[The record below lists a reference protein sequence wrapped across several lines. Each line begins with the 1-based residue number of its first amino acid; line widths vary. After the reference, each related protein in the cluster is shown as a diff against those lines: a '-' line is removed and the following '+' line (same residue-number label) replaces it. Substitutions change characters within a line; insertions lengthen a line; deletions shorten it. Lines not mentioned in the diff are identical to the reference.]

1 LGAPPPCAPLAVRSP
16 VDATFSATCHRPA
29 AANEAALRK
38 ALPNAGAFRRGTT
51 RDGQGVASAGSAM
64 GTVVESSS
72 VGSMTTE
79 LTTSPVGGAVGCAA
93 LIVATLALCGTW
105 GAAAAAGAG
114 GGAAGVPTVSA
125 GGVTVVSPGDEAAA
139 SDPAATP
146 SLLGGASVAV
156 DVSGDV
162 THVPVVVVVVA
173 VSTPSVVLPDEAT
186 VSVAPGVHEVSVAA
200 IEVSVA
206 APVLSADVAA
216 PVLSADVAAPVLS
229 ADVAAPVLSAE
240 VVVSVEDND
249 VSVDEVELAVSG
261 SVAVTSEG
269 VSDAPAVV
277 SAVCALPVTAGVV
290 VVVLT
295 STEVAEGA
303 TVSSSCPDG
312 RGTSSALAGAIQVE
326 VEATPTL
333 KTAVQRI
340 SRSSR
345 RR

>member
-1 LGAPPPCAPLAVRSP
+1 M
-16 VDATFSATCHRPA
+16 
-29 AANEAALRK
+29 
-38 ALPNAGAFRRGTT
+38 
-51 RDGQGVASAGSAM
+51 ASAGSAM

-200 IEVSVA
+200 VEVS
-206 APVLSADVAA
+206 VAA

>member
-229 ADVAAPVLSAE
+229 AE

>member
-1 LGAPPPCAPLAVRSP
+1 MGAPPPFVPLAVRSS
-16 VDATFSATCHRPA
+16 VDAAFSTTCHRPA

-38 ALPNAGAFRRGTT
+38 ALSNAGAFRRGKKTK
-51 RDGQGVASAGSAM
+51 DGQGVGSAGSAM

-105 GAAAAAGAG
+105 GAAVAAGAG
-114 GGAAGVPTVSA
+114 GGAAGVLTVSA
-125 GGVTVVSPGDEAAA
+125 GGVAVVSPGDEAAA

-162 THVPVVVVVVA
+162 THVPDVVVGVV

-200 IEVSVA
+200 VEVSVA
-206 APVLSADVAA
+206 APVLSADV
-216 PVLSADVAAPVLS
+216 
-229 ADVAAPVLSAE
+229 
-240 VVVSVEDND
+240 VVSVEDNE
-249 VSVDEVELAVSG
+249 VSVDEIEPAVSG

-277 SAVCALPVTAGVV
+277 SAVCALPVTAAVV
-290 VVVLT
+290 VVVLM
-295 STEVAEGA
+295 SAEVAEGA

-312 RGTSSALAGAIQVE
+312 GGTSSALAGAIQVD